1 MNFDVRQDRFLLAGL
16 GIAVVVV
23 FSGPIRYLLD
33 LARDVERS
41 SGLALIPALLI
52 LIFVFFIHQQGKRQE
67 AKAHAVAAEADAV
80 QAQGRADELE
90 RLVHFGEA
98 LGRSLDLESIRDAA
112 TQHLPKLAES
122 DEPWVM
128 LRAGGHWQ
136 TLISTAR
143 DGRQDV
149 ERAREQIANRALQAD
164 GGSRITPV
172 TADGQLC
179 FALTAGGQTLGVL
192 GIPDRAGP
200 FTAGRLRVFAAA
212 ATLLAIAVRNAQLF
226 QELRENSLRDGLTGC
241 VNRTHAIEVINTE
254 LRRARRSQTPVSVI
268 MFDIDHFKEINDRY
282 GHLCGDAVLAA
293 VGSRM
298 RSVLRGGD
306 VKCRYGGDE
315 FLVLLPE
322 TPLEGAKRVA
332 DTLRREFADM
342 PIQWKDDVLTITTS
356 FGVTSSLPSEMDTD
370 AIIGRA
376 DAALYLAKDRGR
388 NCVRVAV
395 EPVLATH

>member
-1 MNFDVRQDRFLLAGL
+1 MNFVDRQDRFLLAGL
-16 GIAVVVV
+16 VIAVVVV

-33 LARDVERS
+33 LAREVERS

-67 AKAHAVAAEADAV
+67 AKAHALAAEADAET
-80 QAQGRADELE
+80 AQTRAAELE

-112 TQHLPKLAES
+112 AQHLPKLAES

-136 TLISTAR
+136 ALMSTAR
-143 DGRQDV
+143 DGRHEV

-164 GGSRITPV
+164 GGVRMTPV
-172 TADGQLC
+172 SADGQLC
-179 FALTAGGQTLGVL
+179 FPLTAGGQTLGVL
-192 GIPDRAGP
+192 GIPERAGP
-200 FTAGRLRVFAAA
+200 FTAGRQRVFAAA

-226 QELRENSLRDGLTGC
+226 EELRENSLRDGLTGC
-241 VNRTHAIEVINTE
+241 VNRTHAIEVIATE

-268 MFDIDHFKEINDRY
+268 MFDIDHFKEINDRF

-293 VGSRM
+293 VGARM
-298 RSVLRGGD
+298 RAVLRGGD

-332 DTLRREFADM
+332 ETLRREFADM
-342 PIQWKDDVLTITTS
+342 PIGWKDERLTITTS
-356 FGVTSSLPSEMDTD
+356 FGVTSSLPSEMETD

-376 DAALYLAKDRGR
+376 DAALYRAKDVGR
-388 NCVRVAV
+388 NCVRVAD
-395 EPVLATH
+395 EPVLATR